1 MYICFPF
8 SCFGRGLDI
17 KLDVYITFLYLLQVV
32 ALNSSQA
39 AEGELYVD
47 DGKSFEFKQGAY
59 IHRRFVF
66 SGGKL
71 TSFDAAAIAS
81 SSTKFSSNCV
91 IERIILL
98 GHSGAKSA
106 LVEPENR
113 KVEIELGP
121 LHFQTGRHVSVL
133 TIRKPNLL
141 ITDDWTVKIL

>member
-1 MYICFPF
+1 M
-8 SCFGRGLDI
+8 
-17 KLDVYITFLYLLQVV
+17 V
-32 ALNSSQA
+32 ALNNSQA

-71 TSFDAAAIAS
+71 TSLNMAPIGS

-98 GHSGAKSA
+98 GYSGPKSA
-106 LVEPENR
+106 LVEPDNR
-113 KVEIELGP
+113 KVDIELGP
-121 LHFQTGRHVSVL
+121 LHFQTGRRISVL
-133 TIRKPNLL
+133 TIRKPNLS